1 MGAFD
6 QFKDE
11 AEDYA
16 EQAKGAQGDKRNKSA
31 AAQNPE
37 QAQRGMQQEGQ
48 ERRSDLED
56 QASRRMGRESE
67 DDNQDDW
74 A

>member
-6 QFKDE
+6 QFKDK

-16 EQAKGAQGDKRNKSA
+16 EQAKGAQGGKRNKSA
-31 AAQNPE
+31 DARNPE
-37 QAQRGMQQEGQ
+37 QAERGMHQEGQ
-48 ERRSDLED
+48 ERRSELED
-56 QASRRMGRESE
+56 QAPRRMGRESD

>member
-6 QFKDE
+6 QFKDK

-16 EQAKGAQGDKRNKSA
+16 EQAKGAQGGKRNRSA
-31 AAQNPE
+31 DAQNPE
-37 QAQRGMQQEGQ
+37 QAQRGMQEEGR

-56 QASRRMGRESE
+56 PAQRRMGREAE
-67 DDNQDDW
+67 DDTQDDW